1 MSWLETVTMENCLF
15 CLICQEVSN
24 SAELP
29 TNSAML
35 SFGVSFVIRCTIHC
49 DRTKIHIHF
58 IQLQACEISVISPS
72 HTCLQ

>member
-24 SAELP
+24 LAELP

-35 SFGVSFVIRCTIHC
+35 LLVLVLLLDAPFTVTEQKFTY
-49 DRTKIHIHF
+49 
-58 IQLQACEISVISPS
+58 ISYSYKLVKY
-72 HTCLQ
+72 Q